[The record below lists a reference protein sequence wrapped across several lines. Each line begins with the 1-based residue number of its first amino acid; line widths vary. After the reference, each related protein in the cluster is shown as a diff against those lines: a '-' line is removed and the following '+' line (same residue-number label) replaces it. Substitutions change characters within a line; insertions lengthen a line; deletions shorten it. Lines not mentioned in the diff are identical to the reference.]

1 MSRLGG
7 DVADYDAR
15 TFAADGIRL
24 SFFVLAAASRN
35 AFNCRGFAGHML
47 QDVREHAGVG
57 DDTQMTSLHWK
68 GEGGTPNADVV
79 ACEAELSGEGVQRPE
94 NFVAVICKVALAV
107 EMISRAMELARD
119 RYETFLPPM
128 KKRLFSFLFPDFCNW
143 PRATATTRPSP
154 TRPLRPMR
162 TCLASG

>member
-47 QDVREHAGVG
+47 QDVREHVGVG
-57 DDTQMTSLHWK
+57 GGRYANDVSTR
-68 GEGGTPNADVV
+68 EGGGAMATSNAEVV
-79 ACEAELSGEGVQRPE
+79 ACEAELSGEGVQRPD
-94 NFVAVICKVALAV
+94 NFAAVICNVALAV
-107 EMISRAMELARD
+107 ERISRAMELA
-119 RYETFLPPM
+119 TVM
-128 KKRLFSFLFPDFCNW
+128 KRS
-143 PRATATTRPSP
+143 S
-154 TRPLRPMR
+154 LR
-162 TCLASG
+162 